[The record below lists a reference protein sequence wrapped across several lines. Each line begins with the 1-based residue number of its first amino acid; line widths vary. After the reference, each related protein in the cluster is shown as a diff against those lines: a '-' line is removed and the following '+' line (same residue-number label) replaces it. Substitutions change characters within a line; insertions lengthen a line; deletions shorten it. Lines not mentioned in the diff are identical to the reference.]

1 VLQDIYVWWGNNM
14 KNVKAIDWNNAWKNA
29 RTQRTTPVHGPAFWN
44 KRARI
49 FAENS
54 QKTGYAEAFLK
65 IVNPGKRW
73 DVLDMACGAGTLAVP
88 LARHV
93 RSVTAVDFS
102 DTMLERL
109 QERCRQA
116 GISNIRTIKA
126 SWEDNWSR
134 AGIGLHDVAI
144 ASRSLVVD
152 DLRYAIAK
160 LNSIARKR
168 VYISTIVGDGPYDR
182 RIYNAV
188 GRRLDAGPDYIY
200 NYNLLHQMGIYAN
213 VAFITEDNRKIYGS
227 RAEALDSSRWMVG
240 DMTPDEEKR
249 YEGHF
254 DKHLVCDAGRC
265 MLDYHRIVIWAVI
278 WWDKETNT
286 KYL

>member
-1 VLQDIYVWWGNNM
+1 M
-14 KNVKAIDWNNAWKNA
+14 KDVRAIDWNNAWKNA
-29 RTQRTTPVHGPAFWN
+29 RKQRTTPVRDPAFWS
-44 KRARI
+44 KRAPA

-65 IVNPGKRW
+65 IVNPRKRW

-88 LARHV
+88 FAGRV

-102 DTMLERL
+102 EAMLGTLE
-109 QERCRQA
+109 ERCRQA
-116 GISNIRTIKA
+116 GISNIRTIRA
-126 SWEDNWSR
+126 SWEDNWIK

-144 ASRSLVVD
+144 ASRSLVMD
-152 DLRYAIAK
+152 DLRYAVMK
-160 LNSIARKR
+160 LNHIARKR

-200 NYNLLHQMGIYAN
+200 NYNLLHQMGIHAN
-213 VAFITEDNRKIYGS
+213 VCFITEDNHKIYRS
-227 RAEALDSSRWMVG
+227 RVEALDSSRWMVG
-240 DMTPDEEKR
+240 DMTPEEEKS

-254 DKHLVCDAGRC
+254 DKHLICDRERC
-265 MLDYHRIVIWAVI
+265 MLDYHRIVRWAVI
-278 WWDKETNT
+278 WWDKGTNT
-286 KYL
+286 KYR